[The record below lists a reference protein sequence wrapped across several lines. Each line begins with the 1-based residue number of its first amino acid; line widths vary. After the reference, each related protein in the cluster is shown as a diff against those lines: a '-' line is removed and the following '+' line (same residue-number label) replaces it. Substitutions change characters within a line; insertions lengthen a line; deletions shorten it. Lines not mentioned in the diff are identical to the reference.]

1 MRYGIAKYGSFK
13 YGSGPTIDNLLW
25 GIIVDWDGDG
35 YFTGENEASHVISF
49 RSSAN
54 SSANKLRLITWRE

>member
-25 GIIVDWDGDG
+25 GLIV
-35 YFTGENEASHVISF
+35 TGTVMAILLEKMKHRMLSLFEAYVEE
-49 RSSAN
+49 
-54 SSANKLRLITWRE
+54 ITL